1 VSRLIHEEDKRHG
14 MPDLVLRVE
23 LSSGERFR
31 GTISVVGSDRVLAF
45 DGWVSFMAAIDD
57 IRQSDARCG

>member
-1 VSRLIHEEDKRHG
+1 
-14 MPDLVLRVE
+14 MADLVLRVE

-31 GTISVVGSDRVLAF
+31 GTISVLGSNRVIAF

-57 IRQSDARCG
+57 IRHPGDRSD